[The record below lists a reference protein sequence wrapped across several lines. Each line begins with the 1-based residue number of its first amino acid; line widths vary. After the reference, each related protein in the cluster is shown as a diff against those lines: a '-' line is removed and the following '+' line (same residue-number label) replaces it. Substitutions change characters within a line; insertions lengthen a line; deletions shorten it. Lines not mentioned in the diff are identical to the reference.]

1 MNIRKKQDYKHIDE
15 SEVFKK
21 KSFNSQKNRKK
32 MAKILM
38 WVLYIIAFIVIAAS
52 IYTYFAGTV

>member
-1 MNIRKKQDYKHIDE
+1 MNIRKKQDNEHTDA
-15 SEVFKK
+15 SEVFKR

-38 WVLYIIAFIVIAAS
+38 WILYVIAFIVIVAS
-52 IYTYFAGTV
+52 IYTYFAGTL